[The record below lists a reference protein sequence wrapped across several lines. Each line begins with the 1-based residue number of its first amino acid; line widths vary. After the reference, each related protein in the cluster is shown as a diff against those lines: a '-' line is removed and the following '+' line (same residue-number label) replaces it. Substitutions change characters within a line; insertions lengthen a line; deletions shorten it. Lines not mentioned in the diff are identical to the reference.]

1 MHVVDAHA
9 DERRQQVL
17 DRLDRHFVAR
27 QPGRELNARQV
38 VHGRRHFVVAEI
50 GPAEPDAEVGR
61 RGLQRKVD
69 LVAGVKTDS
78 DAGNLTAKCAL
89 CVH

>member
-1 MHVVDAHA
+1 M
-9 DERRQQVL
+9 L
-17 DRLDRHFVAR
+17 DRLDRDFVAR
-27 QPGRELNARQV
+27 QARRELDAGQM
-38 VHGRRHFVVAEI
+38 VHRRRHLVVAQV

-61 RGLQRKVD
+61 RRLQRKVD

-78 DAGNLTAKCAL
+78 DAGNLAAKRAL